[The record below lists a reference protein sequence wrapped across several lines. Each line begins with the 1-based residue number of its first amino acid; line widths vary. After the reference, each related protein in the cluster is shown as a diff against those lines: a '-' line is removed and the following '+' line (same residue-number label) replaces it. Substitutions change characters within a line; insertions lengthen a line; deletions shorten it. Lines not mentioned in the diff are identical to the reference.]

1 MSDESKKSNA
11 DEARSRQDVLRSSLG
26 TQSPTQKREQI
37 LQGALSVFLEMGYE
51 RASMDKIAS
60 EANVA
65 KQTIYSNFK
74 DKESLFTALMDRV
87 CSRFLDST
95 MSPEIFELKPRQ
107 FFENYARIYLQRSQ
121 DKEFLSFMRLI
132 VGESGRFE
140 YISDLFID
148 KIVAP
153 SLNHIERY
161 LNSTE
166 SLYFPNPAYT
176 SRLLVGMLDSYIM
189 TQEILGASK
198 QMEWQASS
206 FIDMLVDTLLSTA
219 KIK

>member
-1 MSDESKKSNA
+1 MSDESKKSEG
-11 DEARSRQDVLRSSLG
+11 DEARARLDVLRSSLG

-51 RASMDKIAS
+51 RASMDKIAT

-87 CSRFLDST
+87 CSRFLEST
-95 MSPEIFELKPRQ
+95 MTAETFELKPRQ
-107 FFENYARIYLQRSQ
+107 FFESYAKIYLQRAQ
-121 DKEFLSFMRLI
+121 DREFLSFMRLI

-140 YISDLFID
+140 YISDLYVS
-148 KIVAP
+148 KVVAP

-166 SLYFPNPAYT
+166 SLHFPNPAYT
-176 SRLLVGMLDSYIM
+176 ARLLVGMLDSYIM
-189 TQEILGASK
+189 TQEILGAAK
-198 QMEWQASS
+198 QMDWQAEA
-206 FIDMLVDTLLSTA
+206 FIEMLVDTLLSTA